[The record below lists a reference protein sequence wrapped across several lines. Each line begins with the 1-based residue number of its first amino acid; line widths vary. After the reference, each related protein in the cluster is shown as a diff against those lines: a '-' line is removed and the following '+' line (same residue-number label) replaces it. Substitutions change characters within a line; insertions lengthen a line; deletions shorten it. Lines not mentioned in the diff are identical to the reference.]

1 MCDRN
6 CRDCEYKELR
16 SDSPECFY
24 CVGTYHK
31 PNFKP
36 KETKTCST
44 CRYGT
49 HGCCSVLAC
58 VGCYNLTSREYR
70 NWKPLIEDL
79 ESESEKFMKKIDID
93 INTGY
98 RYVDTD
104 SATTNNLYTELSKIE
119 KFCNENDIYWDIN
132 YVSGMNMCYYN
143 FKHRPSNKLYK
154 LTLYLDGLRS
164 TSIIEKYIITKL
176 RKAFNLK
183 EENTMSTKN
192 YGDIYRKG
200 SLFGYNKPEI
210 KDVKFSGPC
219 TIVFWSD
226 GDKTIVRCG
235 EDDKFDK
242 EKGLAIAVAK
252 KFLGTNKSKSN
263 FNDIF
268 KKWIQEEE
276 NEKKDKHKEVKLMSV
291 KQLAKKEGVSES
303 AIRKKINKGQ
313 YPGAFKNNGIWW
325 IPID

>member
-1 MCDRN
+1 MVERCCEN
-6 CRDCEYKELR
+6 CEYSNSR
-16 SDSPECFY
+16 Y
-24 CVGTYHK
+24 
-31 PNFKP
+31 
-36 KETKTCST
+36 KTCM
-44 CRYGT
+44 CI
-49 HGCCSVLAC
+49 
-58 VGCYNLTSREYR
+58 GCYGIKNKQNFTP
-70 NWKPLIEDL
+70 KK
-79 ESESEKFMKKIDID
+79 SEAEKFIEKIDKD
-93 INTGY
+93 IASLYPNTKMRLIGDLNTGY

-104 SATTNNLYTELSKIE
+104 SATTNNLYTELPKIE

-132 YVSGMNMCYYN
+132 YVSDMNMCYYN
-143 FKHRPSNKLYK
+143 FKHRPSNKSYK
-154 LTLYLDGLRS
+154 QLLYLDGLRS

-183 EENTMSTKN
+183 EENTMQTKN
-192 YGDIYRKG
+192 YGDIYKKG

-268 KKWIQEEE
+268 KKWIHEEE